1 MLPDEKSVKRIRV
14 CWDIWACVGCHKQ
27 SQNTVFLE
35 RIHKNEFTF
44 STKESAIYCTFYVN
58 FRCSYHFHCRNLNRT
73 SSINVNQTFIDR
85 LKVVFV
91 VFSSPVG
98 LMVWETRSERPN
110 RKKAKCL
117 APTVMLPKALKVPWK
132 WSMAIGYAAVLSKA
146 NVMCSMKIPKSK
158 STIIIIHKSIV
169 DC

>member
-14 CWDIWACVGCHKQ
+14 CWDICACVGCHKQ

-44 STKESAIYCTFYVN
+44 STKKSAINCTFYVN

-85 LKVVFV
+85 LKVEIFFV

-146 NVMCSMKIPKSK
+146 NVMCSIIPLEMKKKWKFPNQNP
-158 STIIIIHKSIV
+158 
-169 DC
+169 